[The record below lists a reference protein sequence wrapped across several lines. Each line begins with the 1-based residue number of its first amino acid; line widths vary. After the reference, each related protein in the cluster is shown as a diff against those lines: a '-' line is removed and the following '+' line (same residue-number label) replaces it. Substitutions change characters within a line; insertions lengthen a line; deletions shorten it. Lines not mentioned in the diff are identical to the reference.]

1 MLPMKSLH
9 PWRRRAM
16 LAVAAALL
24 LGSGLQARAENK
36 KVSIVVSGFSA
47 WFYLQQHVA
56 LGGKLYEAEG
66 LTPDVIDTN
75 SGTRQAAAVMGG
87 SGEIGQFS
95 FPHVIKS
102 AANGGSLVAIG
113 TGYTAYPIQLVIS
126 EAAAAK
132 QGITASMPID
142 ERIKRIKGLKIAIS
156 SPGASTDLFMRTIM
170 IVRGMNPDKDVAL
183 QPVGAGAPQYS
194 AFEAGAV
201 DGFAF
206 GSPFTD
212 TAIKKHGALMVANP
226 MIGEV
231 AEFRESPYQIIA
243 TSRQTL
249 ATKRDVLEK
258 ALRALAKAQKMLRED
273 PTQAKKLARPYFEKL
288 SDEDYS
294 TLFDANVG
302 GVPKQTEITQQA
314 FKATVDLMN
323 LTETKNKFTL
333 NFSDAVASELAQ
345 AADKAVPRKN

>member
-1 MLPMKSLH
+1 MLNSRKSALA
-9 PWRRRAM
+9 RT
-16 LAVAAALL
+16 LAVMIAAMPLIAAV
-24 LGSGLQARAENK
+24 QTVAKAENK

-56 LGGKLYEAEG
+56 IGAKLYEAEG
-66 LTPDVIDTN
+66 LTPDVVDTN

-102 AANGGSLVAIG
+102 AAKGGGLVAIG
-113 TGYTAYPIQLVIS
+113 TGYSAYPIQLVIS
-126 EAAAAK
+126 KAAAAR
-132 QGITASMPID
+132 QGITAQMPVD
-142 ERIKRIKGLKIAIS
+142 ERVKKIKGLKIAIS

-206 GSPFTD
+206 GSPYTD
-212 TAIKKHGALMVANP
+212 LAIKKHAALMVADP
-226 MIGEV
+226 MVGEV
-231 AEFRESPYQIIA
+231 AEFRDSPYQIIA

-258 ALRALAKAQKMLRED
+258 ALLALAKAQKMLREN
-273 PTQAKKLARPYFEKL
+273 PAEAKKAARPFFKNL
-288 SDEDYS
+288 SDADYS
-294 TLFDANVG
+294 ELFDANVVG
-302 GVPKQTEITQQA
+302 APKQTEISQAA

-323 LTETKNKFTL
+323 LTEKSKFTL
-333 NFSDAVASELAQ
+333 SYADAVEPELAR
-345 AADKAVPRKN
+345 AADKAVPRSK

>member
-1 MLPMKSLH
+1 MLPTMSMK
-9 PWRRRAM
+9 PPRRHAI
-16 LAVAAALL
+16 LAGAIALL
-24 LGSGLQARAENK
+24 FASSVHAQAENK

-56 LGGKLYEAEG
+56 LAGKLYEAEG

-102 AANGGSLVAIG
+102 AAKGGSLVAIG
-113 TGYTAYPIQLVIS
+113 TGYSSYPIQLVIS
-126 EAAAAK
+126 KAAAAK

-170 IVRGMNPDKDVAL
+170 IVRGMNPDKDVSL

-258 ALRALAKAQKMLRED
+258 ALRALAKAQKMLREN
-273 PTQAKKLARPYFEKL
+273 PAEAKKLARPYFKKL

-302 GVPKQTEITQQA
+302 GVPKQTEITEKA

-333 NFSDAVASELAQ
+333 KYTDAVAPELAQ

>member
-1 MLPMKSLH
+1 VL
-9 PWRRRAM
+9 AG
-16 LAVAAALL
+16 AVALL
-24 LGSGLQARAENK
+24 IASGLQAQAESK
-36 KVSIVVSGFSA
+36 KLSIVVSGFSA

-56 LGGKLYEAEG
+56 LAGKLYEAEG
-66 LTPDVIDTN
+66 LTPDVVDTN

-102 AANGGSLVAIG
+102 AAKGGGLVAIG
-113 TGYTAYPIQLVIS
+113 TGYSAYPIQLVIS
-126 EAAAAK
+126 KAAAEK
-132 QGITASMPID
+132 QGITAALPVD
-142 ERIKRIKGLKIAIS
+142 ERIKKIKGLKIAIS

-194 AFEAGAV
+194 AFEVGAV

-212 TAIKKHGALMVANP
+212 TAIKKHGALMVADP
-226 MIGEV
+226 MIGEL

-249 ATKRDVLEK
+249 ADKRDVLEK
-258 ALRALAKAQKMLRED
+258 ALRALAKAQKMLREN
-273 PTQAKKLARPYFEKL
+273 PGEAKKLARPYFKNL

-294 TLFDANVG
+294 ALFDANVG
-302 GVPKQTEITQQA
+302 GVPTQTEITEKA

-323 LTETKNKFTL
+323 LTETNNKFTL
-333 NFSDAVASELAQ
+333 KYSDAVVPDLAKT
-345 AADKAVPRKN
+345 ADQSVPRKN